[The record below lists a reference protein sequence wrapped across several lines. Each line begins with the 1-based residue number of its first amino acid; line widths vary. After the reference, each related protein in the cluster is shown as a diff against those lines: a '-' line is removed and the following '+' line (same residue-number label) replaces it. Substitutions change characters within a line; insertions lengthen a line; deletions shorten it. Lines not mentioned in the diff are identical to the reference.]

1 MKKVKGFSFDTEK
14 DKEILEY
21 IEKQPNMSSYI
32 KELIRK
38 DMRKESIDEIVRKQI
53 EKYLEGFE
61 IKKKDND
68 TNINTASIMDI
79 LRM

>member
-14 DKEILEY
+14 DKEIIEHL
-21 IEKQPNMSSYI
+21 EKQPNMSSYI
-32 KELIRK
+32 KELVRK
-38 DMRKESIDEIVRKQI
+38 DMNKESIEEIVRKQI
-53 EKYLEGFE
+53 EKYLQGFE
-61 IKKKDND
+61 IKRKDND